1 MFGPAAARA
10 LDNAVGSV
18 APTTRPSRGGS
29 SSTLLS
35 GDDGV
40 VDAAFWDQ
48 SLERVAIFS

>member
-29 SSTLLS
+29 FSCVL
-35 GDDGV
+35 GDGV
-40 VDAAFWDQ
+40 MDAAFWDH
-48 SLERVAIFS
+48 SLQRVAIFS